1 MFKIFKKKD
10 IEITDEQVKLILTI
24 IDKEYEINNKGL
36 LKEMMD
42 IVVEYMVKVGEL
54 EKRIS
59 ELEKRMEESD

>member
-59 ELEKRMEESD
+59 ELEKRMGESD